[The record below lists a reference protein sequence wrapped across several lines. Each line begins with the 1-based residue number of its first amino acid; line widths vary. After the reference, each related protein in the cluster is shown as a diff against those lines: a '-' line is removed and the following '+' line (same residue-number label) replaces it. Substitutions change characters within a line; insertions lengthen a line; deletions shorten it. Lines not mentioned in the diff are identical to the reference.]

1 MEFAKNKAEA
11 MEACGFEDMADA
23 KKAFDDDDLQAAI
36 FMDQGFTDIARDFEA
51 RSFETRD
58 FEKAHCHHCV
68 ECDSCAS
75 QKKSTVATLILC
87 GVVIALT
94 FFAHFTSRKSLNNL
108 EFCSSLTL
116 FSPGYGCDGG
126 GCL

>member
-36 FMDQGFTDIARDFEA
+36 FMDQGSTDIARDFETC
-51 RSFETRD
+51 SFENRD
-58 FEKAHCHHCV
+58 FEKAHCYHCG
-68 ECDSCAS
+68 ECDNCVTQS
-75 QKKSTVATLILC
+75 KKSTVATLILC
-87 GVVIALT
+87 AVVIALT
-94 FFAHFTSRKSLNNL
+94 LCAHFMSRKSLNL
-108 EFCSSLTL
+108 KFCSSLTL
-116 FSPGYGCDGG
+116 FSPGHRCDGG